1 MSRASA
7 LQSPPSDAPAPAI
20 RQRVCRIALPNAAS
34 VALHEAIG
42 MRRIGVYEDVGS
54 KSGAWHDVAWYGLGM
69 AEPGLPVAEP
79 VPLPELLS
87 TAV

>member
-1 MSRASA
+1 
-7 LQSPPSDAPAPAI
+7 
-20 RQRVCRIALPNAAS
+20 
-34 VALHEAIG
+34 